1 MPSIIFALDY
11 FAVGLLLAF
20 AAAFVLFWRW
30 GRLYKTPQLFFSSLD
45 NFPIDHRSWR
55 QRLSNLPRYLLIGA
69 LLFFSLAFIDPHLLV
84 QKTKE
89 KQLPMQRK
97 NIPTEGLAIY
107 YILDQ
112 SGSMGEKIQGKSST
126 KIDLL
131 KQFTQA
137 FIKGD
142 SSLGLKGRP
151 NDMIGIVAFARGV
164 QILSPLTLDHEQIL
178 SQLAKLDVVRKDDQ
192 DGTSIGY
199 AIFKTANLIAA
210 TRHFAED
217 LAGTAATPP
226 YTIKS
231 AVMIL
236 VTDGFQSPSPLDQG
250 KRLRNIDLME
260 AAEYAKQQNIKLYI
274 VNVEPRLATNPEFAA
289 YRKLMQQT
297 AEITGGKFYMTDS
310 SLSLDKIYADIDRIE
325 KSTFFAESGN
335 ILPLSQ
341 RLHFYDRV
349 SFYPYL
355 AAMGMALLFVSI
367 FLSGTILR
375 RAP

>member
-1 MPSIIFALDY
+1 MPSVIFALDY
-11 FAVGLLLAF
+11 FAFALFLAF
-20 AAAFVLFWRW
+20 AAAFFLVWYW
-30 GRLYKTPQLFFSSLD
+30 SRLYKPPQLFFSSLD
-45 NFPIDHRSWR
+45 NFPIAHGSWR
-55 QRLSNLPRYLLIGA
+55 QKLSDLPQYLLLGTL
-69 LLFFSLAFIDPHLLV
+69 LLFGLAFIDPHVLV
-84 QKTKE
+84 EKTKE
-89 KQLPMQRK
+89 KHLPMQQK
-97 NIPTEGLAIY
+97 NPTEGLAIY

-112 SGSMGEKIQGKSST
+112 SGSMGEKIQGKSHT
-126 KIDLL
+126 KMDLL
-131 KQFTQA
+131 KKFTQA

-142 SSLGLKGRP
+142 SSLGLRGRP

-164 QILSPLTLDHEQIL
+164 QILSPLTLEHEQIL
-178 SQLAKLDVVRKDDQ
+178 SQLAKLDIVRREDQ

-250 KRLRNIDLME
+250 KRFRNIDLME

-274 VNVEPRLATNPEFAA
+274 VNVEPRLATNQEFAS
-289 YRKLMQQT
+289 YRKLMQKT
-297 AEITGGKFYMTDS
+297 AEITGGKFYTTDN
-310 SLSLDKIYADIDRIE
+310 SLSLDKIYAEIDRLE
-325 KSTFFAESGN
+325 KSTFFAESGS

-341 RLHFYDRV
+341 RLHFYDRI

-355 AAMGMALLFVSI
+355 VSIGMVFLFVSM

-375 RAP
+375 RVP